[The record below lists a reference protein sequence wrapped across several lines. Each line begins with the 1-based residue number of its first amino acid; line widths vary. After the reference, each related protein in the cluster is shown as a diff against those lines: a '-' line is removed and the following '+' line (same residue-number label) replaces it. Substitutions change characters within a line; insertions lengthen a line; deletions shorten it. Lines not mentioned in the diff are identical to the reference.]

1 MSQNMRSG
9 KTRSVIGLIGLIGVS
24 FATAVLV
31 GACSGDPQP
40 PSGTTDVGPRPPMPE
55 TAAQTGAQRLT
66 VAQYGNA
73 IREIF
78 GKDTSGKDINV
89 PTAIEVDSTLDGF
102 VSIGASVSTISPSG
116 VEKYEKASFAIA
128 QQVTA
133 DETRKAFVLQCKPT
147 GPDDAICAKEA
158 VTRLGRRV
166 FRRPLTDS
174 EVTRITTIFLQA
186 SAALGG
192 FDRGLEYAIV
202 AMLQSPH
209 FLYRPQVGENDPAHP
224 GQLRYSSLEMA
235 SRLSFFL
242 WNSVPDEELLAA
254 AEKGSL
260 VNDEGIAAQI
270 DRMLASPRA
279 HEGLRAFVTDWLKLR
294 ELDNLTKDPT
304 LFTYFSPELGP
315 AAREETL
322 RLFEHIVFEL
332 DTDFREILTTRQT
345 FVNPKLASLY
355 AIPSPSDEGFSLVEF
370 PADSLRGGLLGHASI
385 LALHSHPRS
394 TSSTLRGRFM
404 RESLLCDV
412 IPPPPANVNT
422 GLPDA
427 SPNARTLRERM
438 QPHLTDPVCKSCHVF
453 MDPIGFALENFDGIG
468 RFRTKELEAV
478 IDASGDLDGVSFKN
492 AKSLAKAIHDNDK
505 FAPCFVRKLFSYATA
520 FRPTEADRATLN
532 TLSWDFRASG
542 YRVQGLMKLVAL
554 SPAFRLAQKP
564 Q

>member
-1 MSQNMRSG
+1 MSQNMRPG
-9 KTRSVIGLIGLIGVS
+9 KTRSVLGLIGAA

-31 GACSGDPQP
+31 GACSGEPQP
-40 PSGTTDVGPRPPMPE
+40 PPEVTNVGPRPPMPD

-73 IREIF
+73 IRDIF
-78 GKDTSGKDINV
+78 GKDASGKDINV
-89 PTAIEVDSTLDGF
+89 PTAIEVDATVEGF
-102 VSIGASVSTISPSG
+102 IAIGASVSTISPSG

-133 DETRKAFVLQCKPT
+133 DEARKALVLQCKPT
-147 GPDDAICAKEA
+147 GPADAACAKET

-166 FRRPLTDS
+166 FRRPLTDA
-174 EVTRITTIFLQA
+174 EITRITNIFLQA

-209 FLYRPQVGENDPAHP
+209 FLYRPQIGENDPAHA
-224 GQLRYSSLEMA
+224 GQLRYSSIEMA

-242 WNSVPDEELLAA
+242 WNSVPDEELLSAG
-254 AEKGSL
+254 EKGSL
-260 VNDEGIAAQI
+260 VDDAGITAQI
-270 DRMLASPRA
+270 ERMLASPRA

-304 LFTYFSPELGP
+304 FFTYFSPELGP

-322 RLFEHIVFEL
+322 RLFEHIVFER
-332 DTDFREILTTRQT
+332 DTDFREIMTTRQT
-345 FVNPKLASLY
+345 FVNAKLASMY
-355 AIPSPSDEGFSLVEF
+355 AIPSPSDDGFSLVEL
-370 PADSLRGGLLGHASI
+370 PADSLRAGLLGHASI

-394 TSSTLRGRFM
+394 TSSTLRGKFM

-422 GLPDA
+422 GLPEA

-438 QPHLTDPVCKSCHVF
+438 QPHLTDPVCKSCHVL

-468 RFRTKELEAV
+468 RYRTKELDAL
-478 IDASGDLDGVSFKN
+478 IDASGDLDGVPFKN
-492 AKSLAKAIHDNDK
+492 ALSLAQAIHDSNK
-505 FAPCFVRKLFSYATA
+505 FAPCFVRKVFSYATA

-542 YRVQGLMKLVAL
+542 YRVQELMKLVAL

>member
-1 MSQNMRSG
+1 MSQKIRPG
-9 KTRSVIGLIGLIGVS
+9 KTRSVFGLIGAS

-31 GACSGDPQP
+31 GACSQDPQP
-40 PSGTTDVGPRPPMPE
+40 PPEATTIGPRPPMPD

-73 IREIF
+73 IRDIF
-78 GKDTSGKDINV
+78 GKDINV
-89 PTAIEVDSTLDGF
+89 PTAIEVDALLDGF
-102 VSIGASVSTISPSG
+102 IAIGASVSTISPSG

-133 DETRKAFVLQCKPT
+133 DATRKALVLKCTPT
-147 GPDDAICAKEA
+147 GPDDAACAKET
-158 VTRLGRRV
+158 VTRLGRLV
-166 FRRPLTDS
+166 YRRPLA
-174 EVTRITTIFLQA
+174 EVEITRITNIFLQA

-209 FLYRPQVGENDPAHP
+209 FLYRPQIGETDPAHADE
-224 GQLRYSSLEMA
+224 LRYSSLEMA

-242 WNSVPDEELLAA
+242 WNSVPDEELLSA

-260 VNDEGIAAQI
+260 VDDAGLAAQVE
-270 DRMLASPRA
+270 RMLVSPRA

-294 ELDNLTKDPT
+294 ELDHLMKDPT
-304 LFTYFSPELGP
+304 LFTYFNPELGP

-322 RLFEHIVFEL
+322 RLFEHIVFEQ
-332 DTDFREILTTRQT
+332 DTDFREVMTTRQT
-345 FVNPKLASLY
+345 FVNAKLASMY
-355 AIPSPSDEGFSLVEF
+355 AIPSPSDDGFSLVEL
-370 PADSLRGGLLGHASI
+370 PANSMRVGLLGHASI

-394 TSSTLRGRFM
+394 TSSTLRGKFM

-422 GLPDA
+422 GLPEA

-438 QPHLTDPVCKSCHVF
+438 KPHLTDPVCKSCHTL
-453 MDPIGFALENFDGIG
+453 MDPIGLGLENFDAIG
-468 RFRTKELEAV
+468 RYRTKELDAV
-478 IDASGDLDGVSFKN
+478 IDASGDLDGVTFKN
-492 AKSLAKAIHDNDK
+492 AQSLAQAVHDSAK
-505 FAPCFVRKLFSYATA
+505 FAPCFVRKMFSYATA
-520 FRPTEADRATLN
+520 FRPTDADRGTLN

-542 YRVQGLMKLVAL
+542 YRVQELMKLVVM
-554 SPAFRLAQKP
+554 SPAFRLAHKP